1 MSFLGEI
8 LVEIKLP
15 IVPEN
20 NAETTLPQLLPM
32 GIKSRAPS
40 LSEEDTFKIDDTKD
54 TIENRT
60 AEAGN
65 QNVVFF
71 NRVPK
76 TGSEMFEHFTKLMSQ
91 LLGKFT

>member
-1 MSFLGEI
+1 M
-8 LVEIKLP
+8 EIKLP
-15 IVPEN
+15 IAPEN
-20 NAETTLPQLLPM
+20 NDAETTLPQLLPM

-40 LSEEDTFKIDDTKD
+40 IEEDTVKIDDTID

>member
-32 GIKSRAPS
+32 GIKSRAPTI
-40 LSEEDTFKIDDTKD
+40 EEDTID

-60 AEAGN
+60 SEASN

>member
-15 IVPEN
+15 IVPEIKD
-20 NAETTLPQLLPM
+20 AETTLPQLLPM
-32 GIKSRAPS
+32 GIKSRAPTI
-40 LSEEDTFKIDDTKD
+40 EEDTKHN
-54 TIENRT
+54 IENRT

>member
-1 MSFLGEI
+1 M
-8 LVEIKLP
+8 P

-20 NAETTLPQLLPM
+20 NDAETTLPQLLPL
-32 GIKSRAPS
+32 GIKSRAS
-40 LSEEDTFKIDDTKD
+40 SFEEDTYKIEDIID

-91 LLGKFT
+91 VLGNDIDFT

>member
-1 MSFLGEI
+1 MPILPEI
-8 LVEIKLP
+8 
-15 IVPEN
+15 N
-20 NAETTLPQLLPM
+20 DAETTLPQLLPM

-40 LSEEDTFKIDDTKD
+40 IEEDTFKIDDTKDD

-91 LLGKFT
+91 VLGR